1 MTIYNPLPL
10 DSVVIIYPAVILFS
24 TLLYIGYNWLTS
36 YYETLSHNQSMKK
49 KMSKYVMLEIKLD
62 NIENYFDEDNFD
74 MDFEQIST
82 NVMYITKGLFALSY
96 YNKLYI
102 VVERKDMFLENEKYI
117 EDISLMVLDKIN
129 NTINNNNV
137 NYRID
142 LNLYITHT
150 NIENNNLGSHIKK
163 IIRRNKLNFMKY
175 ISKQSGINFSKKLP
189 YTNKNMNKFYK
200 KYSKQCG
207 VNYLESPYYAVCY
220 KRISDKEAIV
230 FKSELRMFDQEE
242 LNKFITRQH
251 VTNSEIYKN
260 PKMYD
265 HHYVE
270 NELYNVY
277 TYGDSSDS
285 SSETDESENENE
297 NEQSNIESNIDYNI
311 DSNIEINS
319 EKDNDDN
326 DNDDNDDNHDM
337 PPLELN
343 TIKEENNSG
352 SETGSEIEI
361 VENDIE
367 NID

>member
-10 DSVVIIYPAVILFS
+10 DSVVIIYPTIILFS
-24 TLLYIGYNWLTS
+24 TLLYIGYNCFNS
-36 YYETLSHNQSMKK
+36 YYESLPQNQSMKK
-49 KMSKYVMLEIKLD
+49 KMSKYVMVEIKLD
-62 NIENYFDEDNFD
+62 NIENYFDKDNFD
-74 MDFEQIST
+74 MEFEQIST
-82 NVMYITKGLFALSY
+82 NAMYVTKGLFALSY

-102 VVERKDMFLENEKYI
+102 LVEREDMFSDKEKYI
-117 EDISLMVLDKIN
+117 EDICIMVLDKIKN
-129 NTINNNNV
+129 KINDV
-137 NYRID
+137 NCLID
-142 LNLYITHT
+142 INLYITYT
-150 NIENNNLGSHIKK
+150 NVENNNLGAQIKK

-220 KRISDKEAIV
+220 KRISDKEAVV

-242 LNKFITRQH
+242 LDKFITRQE
-251 VTNSEIYKN
+251 VSNSEIYEN

-265 HHYVE
+265 SHYVE

-277 TYGDSSDS
+277 TDADSSDN
-285 SSETDESENENE
+285 SSESDESEESEND
-297 NEQSNIESNIDYNI
+297 NV
-311 DSNIEINS
+311 DSNVDSNVEPLVEPTIEINS
-319 EKDNDDN
+319 EDEDKEDND
-326 DNDDNDDNHDM
+326 DM

-343 TIKEENNSG
+343 TIKEENNPG

-361 VENDIE
+361 AENDIE